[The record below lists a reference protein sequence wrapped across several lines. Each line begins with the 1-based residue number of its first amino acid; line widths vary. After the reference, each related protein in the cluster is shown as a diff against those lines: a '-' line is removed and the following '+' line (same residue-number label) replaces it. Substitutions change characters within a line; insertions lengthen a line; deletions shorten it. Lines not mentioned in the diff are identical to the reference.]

1 MSSSKSDKDA
11 ESGFPRGA
19 CATIRRL
26 MLPRDTNALGTIFG
40 GIILSEIDLA
50 AAIEA
55 HKHHSGRL
63 VTIAMDKV
71 VFKSPVYVGDAVSF
85 FTSTERV
92 GTTSIR
98 VVVKVWAER
107 AFSDGEDVAVTEA
120 TVTMVAVDE
129 DGNKIKVGT
138 GPPMI
143 PPGTK
148 WKR

>member
-26 MLPRDTNALGTIFG
+26 MLPRDTNARGTIFG

-71 VFKSPVYVGDAVSF
+71 VFKSPVYVGDEAVRLECSG
-85 FTSTERV
+85 SLLAEQREDLLVDRV
-92 GTTSIR
+92 
-98 VVVKVWAER
+98 ER
-107 AFSDGEDVAVTEA
+107 ACRRPSHRRSRLG
-120 TVTMVAVDE
+120 
-129 DGNKIKVGT
+129 
-138 GPPMI
+138 
-143 PPGTK
+143 
-148 WKR
+148 